1 MRNFMLP
8 ALAASALLLNGCVAK
23 TVFDIATMPVKAG
36 AQAAD
41 WATTSQAEADRNYGK
56 KMRQMEARE
65 GAERKKH
72 RDACKKRNI
81 PLEDCPYT
89 GYRAG
94 DPEPR

>member
-1 MRNFMLP
+1 MRKILIP
-8 ALAASALLLNGCVAK
+8 ALAGGSLLLSGCVAK
-23 TVFDIATMPVKAG
+23 TVWDVATMPVKVAG
-36 AQAAD
+36 QTAD

-56 KMRQMEARE
+56 KMRQAEARE
-65 GAERKKH
+65 GAERKRH
-72 RDACKKRNI
+72 RDACKKARR